1 MERRPLGASG
11 LDVSPIS
18 LGAMSF
24 GSGFTKETVIDEDL
38 AARLVDRALDAGV
51 NLIDTA
57 DTYGRGASETAI
69 AEALHPYPADL
80 VIATKGGQVARNG
93 APGADGRPEHLRA
106 ACEASLQRLRLD
118 TIPLYQLHNPDPEV
132 PLAESI
138 GALAELQA
146 EGKVRQIGISN
157 VFAEQL
163 DQVLSDFPLVS
174 VQNQYHLL
182 HRRRG
187 DRDIEICEPRGVGF
201 MPYRPLASGTLAA
214 APDAVAQIAEA
225 RGVTRAQVVL
235 AWLLRRSPLMLPI
248 PGTRT
253 VEHLEENVAAASL
266 ELTDDEVAALEAWAE
281 AQTNS

>member
-1 MERRPLGASG
+1 MSAADAGT
-11 LDVSPIS
+11 IS
-18 LGAMSF
+18 LGEVTVNRLGFGAMWMPGPSD
-24 GSGFTKETVIDEDL
+24 GHAVL
-38 AARLVDRALDAGV
+38 RRAVELGV

-57 DTYGRGASETAI
+57 DTYGRGASETAV
-69 AEALHPYPADL
+69 AEALHPYPDGL

-106 ACEASLQRLRLD
+106 ACEASLKRLRLD
-118 TIPLYQLHNPDPEV
+118 TIPLYQLHNPDKDV
-132 PLAESI
+132 PLTESI
-138 GALAELQA
+138 GALVELQA
-146 EGKVRQIGISN
+146 AGKVRQIGISN

-163 DQVLSDFPLVS
+163 EQVLNDFPVVS

-187 DRDIEICEPRGVGF
+187 DRDLEICEPREVGF
-201 MPYRPLASGTLAA
+201 MPYRPLANGTLAA

-253 VEHLEENVAAASL
+253 IEHLEENVAAASL
-266 ELTDDEVAALEAWAE
+266 KLSDQEAGALEAWAE
-281 AQTNS
+281 TQTSS